1 MCIRPGVKNSY
12 RAALTC
18 MRNIYI
24 YIYIPYRHVANDEA
38 QYYIHLRL
46 YCRLYVYNYVYP
58 IQIYQIYCTMLAVS
72 AESVTEQ
79 RARSRDLR
87 HEASTVVVTATMGSA
102 VAKLAVEQDFERC
115 SELRRWRLEH
125 EGAKPNRRSD
135 DPNKK
140 SLANWLSMV
149 LPRRFRASG
158 TKSSQRKLTVEE
170 SAHSVMCVRRESF
183 WLQRRHY
190 HRGKLCCKWQLCP
203 WSGLPDHQGRIM
215 SIDVRQG
222 CRERKTVATVDGSV
236 YDRVHIEQWIRTCR

>member
-1 MCIRPGVKNSY
+1 
-12 RAALTC
+12 
-18 MRNIYI
+18 MRNIYNI
-24 YIYIPYRHVANDEA
+24 CIHFPYRHVANDEA

-87 HEASTVVVTATMGSA
+87 HEASTVVATATMGSA

-170 SAHSVMCVRRESF
+170 SAHLEELLGQDSGAGGSERRNAADLKVVQEAGDRDKMRLAIQQLKAAIVNLNLLR
-183 WLQRRHY
+183 LQRYR
-190 HRGKLCCKWQLCP
+190 
-203 WSGLPDHQGRIM
+203 
-215 SIDVRQG
+215 
-222 CRERKTVATVDGSV
+222 AF
-236 YDRVHIEQWIRTCR
+236 